1 MIASTT
7 STGRLNSL
15 PTPTMSGYTFEG
27 WYTDQLE
34 GDKITVNTEFG
45 ADTTIYAHWVP
56 NASDKTPAVI
66 KPGTASTDGFAWK
79 AHVGTMLV
87 AGTILL
93 TMAVLYLR

>member
-1 MIASTT
+1 
-7 STGRLNSL
+7 
-15 PTPTMSGYTFEG
+15 MSGYTFEG

-56 NASDKTPAVI
+56 NASDKTPAVT

-87 AGTILL
+87 AGTSLL